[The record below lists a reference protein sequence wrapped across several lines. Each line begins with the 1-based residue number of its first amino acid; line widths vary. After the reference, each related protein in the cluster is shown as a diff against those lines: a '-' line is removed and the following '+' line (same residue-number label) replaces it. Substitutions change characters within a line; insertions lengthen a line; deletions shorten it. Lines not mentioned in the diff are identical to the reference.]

1 MALREAQIPLI
12 LMLGEYIAPE
22 DGYTFD
28 HLENGDAREAY
39 GYAGGPLPGG
49 LIADGSPLRLYGTPT
64 TAGPFEFWVQFPF
77 NPSNGSEPTVHVTG
91 EVTEPEP
98 ETVTAAPPVFD
109 DDALTVT
116 LPESVGVVYSLDG
129 HEQPAGDYSV
139 AAGSSVTVT
148 AEPVDAGYVLEGDTE
163 WSHEFPAG
171 EPSPLDLLKPDTE
184 TETVVG
190 TLAPRVLLHTG
201 TASSPEALMLARAG
215 VAAVLQYVN
224 GYTRGRGFHGMIPER
239 DLQAVIVASS
249 ARLFTNPEQVTSFTS
264 GDYTERPAILAGWT
278 LAELAVLRRHRRT
291 YR

>member
-1 MALREAQIPLI
+1 MALREATLPLI
-12 LMLGEYIAPE
+12 LALGELIPE
-22 DGYTFD
+22 ADGYTFD
-28 HLENGDAREAY
+28 HMENGDAQEAY
-39 GYAGGPLPGG
+39 GYGGGPLPAG
-49 LIADGSPLRLYGTPT
+49 LVAAGSPLRLYGTPG

-77 NPSNGSEPTVHVTG
+77 NPRTGSEPKVHVTG
-91 EVTEPEP
+91 EITEPAP

-116 LPESVGVVYSLDG
+116 IPESVGVAYSLEG
-129 HEQPAGDYSV
+129 EIQPAGDYSV

-163 WSHEFPAG
+163 WAHEFPAG

-184 TETVVG
+184 TETVVAA
-190 TLAPRVLLHTG
+190 LSPRVLLHTG
-201 TASSPEALMLARAG
+201 TASTPEALTLARAG
-215 VAAVLQYVN
+215 LSAVLQYVN

-278 LAELAVLRRHRRT
+278 LAELAVLRRHRRK